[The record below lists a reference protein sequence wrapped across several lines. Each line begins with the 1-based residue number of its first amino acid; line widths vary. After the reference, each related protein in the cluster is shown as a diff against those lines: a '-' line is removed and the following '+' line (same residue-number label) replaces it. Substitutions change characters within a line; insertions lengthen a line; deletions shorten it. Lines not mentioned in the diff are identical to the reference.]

1 MNNASATAS
10 PQWGMAVDL
19 ERCIGCHACS
29 VACKVEN
36 AVSLGFFRTKVYY
49 YDYPAVNPFNHQPT
63 TKRAFLPTLCMQCT
77 DAPCLD
83 ACPTDAITRGADGIV
98 HIDVDVCD
106 RSRDCIKACP
116 YGAIHIDPVSQVAD
130 KCDFCA
136 HRLEAD
142 MAPACVEVCPAGVFA
157 FGDLKDPA
165 SPVSVF
171 NARHGTQVKAMKA
184 EEKTRPRVQYRGLGT
199 AVPLAME
206 KKVPKGR
213 AHDPMSYE
221 TDTWDQLKAAF
232 SPAPAS
238 TSHPKT
244 PRKA

>member
-36 AVSLGFFRTKVYY
+36 SVSLGFFRTKVYY
-49 YDYPAVNPFNHQPT
+49 YDYAAVNPFNRQPT
-63 TKRAFLPTLCMQCT
+63 TKRAFLPTLCMQCA

-98 HIDVDVCD
+98 HIDANVCD

-157 FGDLKDPA
+157 FGDLNDPA
-165 SPVSVF
+165 SPVSAF
-171 NARHGTQVKAMKA
+171 KARHRTQVRAMKA
-184 EEKTRPRVQYRGLGT
+184 EEKTRPLVQYRGLGA

-213 AHDPMSYE
+213 PHDPFSYE
-221 TDTWDQLKAAF
+221 IDTWDQLKAAF
-232 SPAPAS
+232 SPAPVSAP
-238 TSHPKT
+238 HPKKT
-244 PRKA
+244 RKA